1 MQTLKIILT
10 IIQLL
15 TSVALILIVSFQ
27 SGKDAGMGAA
37 LSGSSNSETFYAKN
51 KGSTLSAKLAKAT
64 KWVAL
69 AFIVLTLVLNL
80 IG

>member
-1 MQTLKIILT
+1 MQTFKLILT
-10 IIQLL
+10 IIQLIS
-15 TSVALILIVSFQ
+15 SVCLITIVSAQ
-27 SGKDAGMGAA
+27 SGKEAGLG
-37 LSGSSNSETFYAKN
+37 SVVGGSSATDTFYAKN
-51 KGSTLSAKLAKAT
+51 KSNTTSAKLARAT